1 MTSSRT
7 RRLEIFVLLG
17 ALTAMG
23 PAAMDMYFPALP
35 SMARSFDVRASA
47 LQLTLTTFL
56 VGLALGQ
63 LVAGPLSDVFGRKR
77 PLLVGV
83 GCYSAASVACALSQ
97 SVALLTG
104 ARFAQGFSAAAGVA
118 IGRAIIKDLYSGR
131 DLARAYSRLFLVI
144 GLAPVVAP
152 SIGALL
158 LRTTSWRGI
167 FVALVGLGAVL
178 FAAAAVRLPET
189 LPPERRR
196 PGGLASTVGSF
207 GRLLANR
214 RFVGYGL
221 TLGLSM
227 AAVVVTLS
235 GAPFVIQDG
244 FGRSPQVYALVFL
257 LAALSMMAVTSS
269 NGRLLR
275 RFSERR
281 LLLFGCTAA
290 AAAGVGMALSSRI
303 GLWGFVPCF
312 AVLFGTWGF
321 VPANAVALG
330 LRDHGRVAGGA
341 AALLGVMQYGIGG
354 LAAPL
359 AGAGGNAVTRL
370 GLTVAAFAGAAALI
384 AFATV
389 RSDRHVERTAAAEAA
404 AAEASTAAPI

>member
-1 MTSSRT
+1 MTSSRA
-7 RRLEIFVLLG
+7 RRIEIFVLLG

-35 SMARSFDVRASA
+35 SMARSFDVPSSA

-77 PLLVGV
+77 PLLAGV
-83 GCYSAASVACALSQ
+83 GCYAVASAACALAQ
-97 SVALLTG
+97 SVELLTA
-104 ARFAQGFSAAAGVA
+104 ARFAQGFSAAAGIA
-118 IGRAIIKDLYSGR
+118 IGRAIIKDLYAGR
-131 DLARAYSRLFLVI
+131 DLARAYARLFLVI

-152 SIGALL
+152 SLGALV

-167 FVALVGLGAVL
+167 FVVLVGLGGVL
-178 FAAAAVRLPET
+178 FALGALRLPET
-189 LPPERRR
+189 LPPEQRR
-196 PGGLASTVGSF
+196 PGGLSATLRSF
-207 GRLLANR
+207 GRLLSNG

-257 LAALSMMAVTSS
+257 LAALSMMAATSS

-275 RFSERR
+275 RWSERR
-281 LLLFGCTAA
+281 LLLFGCTSA

-341 AALLGVMQYGIGG
+341 SALLGVMQYGIGG

-370 GLTVAAFAGAAALI
+370 GLMIAGLAGSAALI
-384 AFATV
+384 AAVTV
-389 RSDRHVERTAAAEAA
+389 RRDRDVERTATAAAHAAEAR
-404 AAEASTAAPI
+404 TAAPI